1 MRVAIAGM
9 PRSGKTTLAVR
20 LCGEIDHPIEIHS
33 TDILMGSGLD
43 WSEESLEVSKWFDVP
58 GDLIVEGMV
67 VTRALRKWLANNPTG
82 RPVDKLIW
90 LGTPH
95 IPISDGS
102 VAMGKG
108 AMTVLVGIMPELMK
122 RGVEFEQVLSDE
134 IKKALREQH
143 T

>member
-9 PRSGKTTLAVR
+9 PRAGKTTLAVK
-20 LCGEIDHPIEIHS
+20 LCGEIGHPIEIFS
-33 TDILMGSGLD
+33 TDTLKDSGLE
-43 WSEESLEVSKWFDVP
+43 WSEESLEVSRWFDAP

-67 VTRALRKWLANNPTG
+67 VPRALRKWLANNPAG

-90 LGTPH
+90 LPTPY

-102 VAMGKG
+102 AAMGKG

-122 RGVEFEQVLSDE
+122 RGVEFDQ
-134 IKKALREQH
+134 RE
-143 T
+143 